1 MQIVI
6 TRVDI
11 TEKPNNKGGTY
22 KLAEVSYTTNGRP
35 QTFKVLSFSSPA
47 VFAAVSKAS
56 PGDVFD
62 VEVGKNAQG
71 YNSWDAI
78 APGTKSA
85 TAPAATSPAGRS
97 SFETPEER
105 QERQRLI
112 VRQSSLAQAIA
123 TLSVASKT
131 ALEPEVVMTL
141 ADAYTSWVFE
151 KPGLFDEEN
160 EFPE

>member
-11 TEKPNNKGGTY
+11 SDKPSKTGGY

-47 VFAAVSKAS
+47 VFAVISKAS

-71 YNSWDAI
+71 YNSWDSI
-78 APGTKSA
+78 VPGTKSSAAPA
-85 TAPAATSPAGRS
+85 TASPAGRS

-123 TLSVASKT
+123 TLTVGSKT
-131 ALEPEVVMTL
+131 QLEPETVMTL

-151 KPGLFDEEN
+151 KPGLFDEKN